1 MHFFILPK
9 KDTTIF
15 ESKNTLNAGLDQ
27 VLDIDKAVN
36 LQQGTSDPNVTV
48 TSSVSS
54 RILIKFDLTE
64 LSASILS
71 GSVTASSVY
80 LNMFA
85 VEGKEIPLSYSIFA
99 HPISQSWD
107 MGTGHKDDFPI
118 VKNGASWLT
127 KDGLTDWIPSG
138 SIIATGSATG
148 SNGDSVSGSGAT
160 WFTTSAASQSFD
172 FQTTDLHLDVTSI
185 VHLWLSGSSQELDS
199 SVSTEGLENEGF
211 IIKRSNSDEIDEKLF
226 GSLSF
231 YSNETHTV
239 YRPRLEVVWD
249 DQIYNEA
256 TTSTTLFTTSS
267 ATASVDVTLAVV
279 TASSATGGLGDGYT
293 SSISGPATGT
303 FVFTFASF
311 SSGKQFE
318 LTSSIETH
326 GAIHAAPQLLVYSSS
341 DDINLPDTASEGIFF
356 FATASDG
363 GSDADS
369 LSGSIENL
377 VLEINQSTGSVFV
390 TASLSGSNALVLS
403 ASRSGSDGN
412 LITFSGSTAT
422 LLAGGSNLYTSASNA
437 FFTSAI
443 FEFTESAGVYT
454 SCSLGS
460 GSVYISG
467 SVTFVTFSV
476 VTCSFTQ
483 SLGSGFQPYDGT
495 PSTNRSMSIGTSSE
509 FSSYSLDQETGIF
522 LSQSFTNTT
531 QSFDYTSASISESTS
546 ESFDLRQLDLA
557 SDPVLTITNLKEEY
571 IRDTTVRFE
580 LFARERFPTK
590 EFVTG
595 SWAYTRD
602 HRILPSSS
610 FYSIRD
616 AYTEEEIVPFSN
628 NSRISLVSGSHY
640 FNLLLPGYE
649 PERFYRILLKVEKD
663 GIENTFDKDYIF
675 KIIR

>member
-27 VLDIDKAVN
+27 VLDIEKAVD

-118 VKNGASWLT
+118 VKNGANWDT
-127 KDGLTDWIPSG
+127 KDGLTSWIPSG

-160 WFTTSAASQSFD
+160 WFTSSAASQSFD
-172 FQTTDLHLDVTSI
+172 FQTTDLQMDVTAI
-185 VHLWLSGSSQELDS
+185 VLLWLSGSLD
-199 SVSTEGLENEGF
+199 NEGF
-211 IIKRSNSDEIDEKLF
+211 IIKRSNDDETNEKLL
-226 GSLSF
+226 GALSF

-249 DQIYNEA
+249 DQIYTEA

-279 TASSATGGLGDGYT
+279 TASSVTGGLGTDYT
-293 SSISGPATGT
+293 TGGPATGT

-326 GAIHAAPQLLVYSSS
+326 GELGIHAAPLRLVYSSS

-356 FATASDG
+356 FATSSNG

-377 VLEINQSTGSVFV
+377 VLEINQSTGSTFV

-422 LLAGGSNLYTSASNA
+422 LLAGGTNLYASASNA

-443 FEFTESAGVYT
+443 YEFTESAGVYT

-460 GSVYISG
+460 GSVYISE
-467 SVTFVTFSV
+467 STTFVTFSV
-476 VTCSFTQ
+476 VTCSFTA
-483 SLGSGFQPYDGT
+483 SLGTSFQPG
-495 PSTNRSMSIGTSSE
+495 PSTNQSMSIGTSSE
-509 FSSYSLDQETGIF
+509 FSSYSLDIETGIF
-522 LSQSFTNTT
+522 SSQSFTNTT

-546 ESFDLRQLDLA
+546 ASFDLRQLDLA

-571 IRDTTVRFE
+571 LRDSTVRFE
-580 LFARERFPTK
+580 LFARERFPKK

-595 SWAYTRD
+595 SWAYTRN

-663 GIENTFDKDYIF
+663 GIENIFDKDYIF